1 MKKLFYVIA
10 CACIAFASC
19 TKAGNGENGPVIVNP
34 DDIIVK
40 GKQVLD
46 PDTQKAKLEQI
57 GIKFLNLFP
66 ATEYQDMMELSEV
79 FVSHCDKYFSSN
91 EYDWSELEDAAE
103 DMTDDFYKSNQKNE
117 HKWEYTYTIFL
128 SNCKGT
134 VTLGKR
140 AAEFKDSDETK
151 LVIEDVDG
159 EDWVATLKSKNTK
172 QVYLGEWVDSWLG
185 SEWNDEDYTYEE
197 VKYEDIY
204 NVTVEIPSSLTFSV
218 ERNGDF
224 FGEVT
229 LTFDYS
235 ISSEGLDYNND
246 SFLVS
251 AKVAV
256 DDLEYE
262 IKKASVNAETGDV
275 ECAVSLRKDGMFLF
289 SQSLAANVDVELEE
303 EDGEVV
309 DGELNGAS
317 FNMEFNILGEL
328 QLKGSCSEFDKLVEI
343 FSEEIVSEKD
353 CERAAERA
361 SELLD
366 LNVYYDC
373 TSAVQASIEFEP
385 LYDDGYYWFEPV
397 IVFEDDSRYRF
408 EKYFKERDFEDLLEV
423 FEDLMYDYE
432 DMLEDIYE

>member
-91 EYDWSELEDAAE
+91 EYDWSELEEAAE

-117 HKWEYTYTIFL
+117 YKWEYTYTIFL

-140 AAEFKDSDETK
+140 AAEFEDSDETK

-172 QVYLGEWVDSWLG
+172 QVYLGEWVDSWIR
-185 SEWNDEDYTYEE
+185 SEWNDEDYTYDE

-218 ERNGDF
+218 ERDGDF

-251 AKVAV
+251 AKLAV

-303 EDGEVV
+303 EDGEIV

-343 FSEEIVSEKD
+343 FSEEVVSEKD
-353 CERAAERA
+353 SERAAERA

-366 LNVYYDC
+366 LKVYYDC

-385 LYDDGYYWFEPV
+385 FYDSGHYWFEPV
-397 IVFEDDSRYRF
+397 IVFEDNSRYRF